1 MRSVEGRGG
10 PVRKAIAGLVIV
22 AAIVV
27 AIVLIAG
34 GGSGEGYVVRAVFA
48 NGSFMVNGEQVRVA
62 GANVGTIKS
71 VGVSLPG
78 EPVAEE
84 GGKFVDA
91 PGNAVI
97 ELEISDP
104 SFQDFRQDA
113 SCEIRPQSLIGEKYV
128 NCRPTLPRA
137 PGAQPAPPLKQIP
150 EGEPGAGQ
158 YLLPLGRNQTSVD
171 PDLITDINTLPYAQR
186 FRLIFNELGAGL
198 AGRGEDLQAAIEK
211 ANPTLRDVDKIFGEL
226 TEQKDQLADL
236 AAESQEILEPLTREK
251 EHVVGFLAHSG
262 EAAEASS
269 THGAELEAALQKFPR
284 FLVEFRQTMGNLKEF
299 SDAGTPLLEELGVAA
314 PSLTDAT
321 RTLTPFSEATTVA
334 LKSLA
339 TAGEESGPVFAEA
352 TPVLKKASKLAQT
365 GVIPT
370 AELAAL
376 FTNLHQTGGWQRLT
390 ELIYNTTGAINGFD
404 KYGHYGRALV
414 TLTNCLDYVT
424 SPGGTSGC
432 DANFNGTSAAE
443 PDEASAS
450 IAELLQLLEKS
461 EAGEANGGILARTP
475 RSKPS
480 TGLGQAEPAESVKP
494 AGRQHLELEEG
505 EPALGE
511 AAETEAGTEP
521 LLDYLMGQ
529 GE

>member
-1 MRSVEGRGG
+1 VK
-10 PVRKAIAGLVIV
+10 KAIAGVVVV
-22 AAIVV
+22 AVIVV

-34 GGSGEGYVVRAVFA
+34 GGSNDGYVVRAIFS

-78 EPVAEE
+78 EPTAEE
-84 GGKFVDA
+84 DGKFVDV
-91 PGNAVI
+91 PGKAVI

-113 SCEIRPQSLIGEKYV
+113 GCEIRPQSLIGEKYV

-137 PGAQPAPPLKQIP
+137 PGQKPAPPLKQIP

-226 TEQKDQLADL
+226 TEQKDQLAQL

-269 THGAELEAALQKFPR
+269 AHGAELEAALQKFPQ

-352 TPVLKKASKLAQT
+352 EPVVRKAAKLAESGEVSTEELARLFVSLKK
-365 GVIPT
+365 
-370 AELAAL
+370 
-376 FTNLHQTGGWQRLT
+376 TGGWDGLT
-390 ELIYNTTGAINGFD
+390 ELIYNTAGSLNGFD
-404 KYGHYGRALV
+404 KYGHFGRTLV
-414 TLTNCLDYVT
+414 TLTTCVEYEAKT
-424 SPGGTSGC
+424 AGYSGC
-432 DANFNGTSAAE
+432 VANFNGPQANASGETSARALVRLLNLLHE
-443 PDEASAS
+443 KKTEAQA
-450 IAELLQLLEKS
+450 L
-461 EAGEANGGILARTP
+461 NGGTSPDASSAGPI
-475 RSKPS
+475 SS
-480 TGLGQAEPAESVKP
+480 LGNAESTEARAP
-494 AGRQHLELEEG
+494 TER
-505 EPALGE
+505 GE
-511 AAETEAGTEP
+511 AAEVPSVGEATRTEEGTEP
-521 LLDYLMGQ
+521 LLDYLMGP
-529 GE
+529 EE